1 MLTNKN
7 SKQQQM
13 QRLALETLEW
23 IGIGV
28 VLIIAAVTA
37 YGVLGG
43 QIAGWV
49 SQVAG
54 AI

>member
-1 MLTNKN
+1 MLTRDDK
-7 SKQQQM
+7 KG
-13 QRLALETLEW
+13 LETLEW

-28 VLIIAAVTA
+28 VLIIAAMIA
-37 YGVLGG
+37 YQNLGG
-43 QIAGWV
+43 QIVGWV

>member
-7 SKQQQM
+7 ANQEKLKRQ
-13 QRLALETLEW
+13 ALETLEW

-49 SQVAG
+49 REVAG

>member
-1 MLTNKN
+1 MLTLTRNK
-7 SKQQQM
+7 QT
-13 QRLALETLEW
+13 RPLALETLEW

-28 VLIIAAVTA
+28 VLIITAVLA
-37 YGVLGG
+37 YTQLGG

-49 SQVAG
+49 AQVAG

>member
-1 MLTNKN
+1 MLTMVQG
-7 SKQQQM
+7 KQAKP
-13 QRLALETLEW
+13 LALETLEW

-28 VLIIAAVTA
+28 VLIITAVLA
-37 YGVLGG
+37 YTQLGG

-49 SQVAG
+49 AQVAG

>member
-1 MLTNKN
+1 MLTLTRNK
-7 SKQQQM
+7 QA
-13 QRLALETLEW
+13 RPLALETLEW

-28 VLIIAAVTA
+28 VLIITAVLA
-37 YGVLGG
+37 YTQLGG

-49 SQVAG
+49 AQVAG